1 MTPNSETSRIATTI
15 NRLLRRKELEQAI
28 GLSRSTIYA
37 RLDKNSPHY
46 DPTFPR
52 PVNLGSK
59 AVAWVL
65 ADVEGWINARIAERK
80 GA

>member
-1 MTPNSETSRIATTI
+1 MLDIEANNIGLTVH
-15 NRLLRRKELEQAI
+15 RLLRRKELEQSI
-28 GLSRSTIYA
+28 GLSRSAIYA